1 MSNEMDDYKSNSYK
15 DKRERSTEITPV
27 SNDIPETKASR
38 LAPKEPVKIR
48 KRSGLSR
55 SFDEFVR
62 EDLDKVKE
70 FAISDVIIPA
80 IKKSI
85 SDIFKTG
92 IDMILYHGE
101 TGSSSRRYPDSSK
114 VSYRSYYDSAQS
126 RRPSSY
132 SDRRGAYYCDERIF
146 DTRGEAEAKLSQ
158 LDDIMARYHLVRVA
172 DYCEIVGITGNYTDN
187 DYGWTDLRTAE
198 VIRVREGYIIR
209 MPRALP
215 ID

>member
-15 DKRERSTEITPV
+15 DKKECSAEPRPIT
-27 SNDIPETKASR
+27 NDISETKVSR
-38 LAPKEPVKIR
+38 LAPKEPVKVR

-62 EDLDKVKE
+62 DDLNKVKE
-70 FAISDVIIPA
+70 FAITDVIVPA

-114 VSYRSYYDSAQS
+114 VSYRSYYDSAPA
-126 RRPSSY
+126 RRTSY
-132 SDRRGAYYCDERIF
+132 SDRRNAYYCDERIF
-146 DTRGEAEAKLSQ
+146 DSRGEAEAKLAQ

-198 VIRVREGYIIR
+198 VVRVREGYIIR

>member
-15 DKRERSTEITPV
+15 DKKERSAEPIPIA
-27 SNDIPETKASR
+27 NDISETKVSR
-38 LAPKEPVKIR
+38 LAPKEPVKVR

-62 EDLDKVKE
+62 DDLNKVKE
-70 FAISDVIIPA
+70 FAITDVIVPA

-101 TGSSSRRYPDSSK
+101 TVSDSRRYPDSSK
-114 VSYRSYYDSAQS
+114 VSYRSYYDSAPA
-126 RRPSSY
+126 RRTSY
-132 SDRRGAYYCDERIF
+132 SDRRSAYYCDERIF

-158 LDDIMARYHLVRVA
+158 LNDIMARYHLVRVA
-172 DYCEIVGITGNYTDN
+172 DYCEIVGITGTYTDN

-198 VIRVREGYIIR
+198 VVRVREGYIIR

>member
-15 DKRERSTEITPV
+15 DKKERSVELRPIT
-27 SNDIPETKASR
+27 NDISETKVSR
-38 LAPKEPVKIR
+38 LAPKEPVKVR

-62 EDLDKVKE
+62 DDLNKVKE
-70 FAISDVIIPA
+70 FAITDVIVPA

-114 VSYRSYYDSAQS
+114 VSYRSYYDSAPA
-126 RRPSSY
+126 RRTSY
-132 SDRRGAYYCDERIF
+132 SDRRNAYYCDERIF
-146 DTRGEAEAKLSQ
+146 DTRGEAEAKLAQ

-172 DYCEIVGITGNYTDN
+172 DYCEIVGITGTYTDN

-198 VIRVREGYIIR
+198 VVRVREGYIIR

>member
-15 DKRERSTEITPV
+15 DKKERSVEPRPIA
-27 SNDIPETKASR
+27 NDISETKVSR
-38 LAPKEPVKIR
+38 LAPKEPVKVR
-48 KRSGLSR
+48 KRSSLSR
-55 SFDEFVR
+55 SLDEFVR
-62 EDLDKVKE
+62 DDLNKVKE
-70 FAISDVIIPA
+70 FAITDVIVPA

-114 VSYRSYYDSAQS
+114 VSYRSYYDSAPA
-126 RRPSSY
+126 RRTSY
-132 SDRRGAYYCDERIF
+132 SDRRNAYYCDERIF
-146 DTRGEAEAKLSQ
+146 DTRGEAEAKLAQ

-172 DYCEIVGITGNYTDN
+172 DYCEIVGITGTYTDN

-198 VIRVREGYIIR
+198 VVRVREGYIIR

>member
-1 MSNEMDDYKSNSYK
+1 MSNEMDNYKSNSYK
-15 DKRERSTEITPV
+15 DKKERSVESRPIT
-27 SNDIPETKASR
+27 NDISETKVSR
-38 LAPKEPVKIR
+38 LAPKEPVKVR

-62 EDLDKVKE
+62 DDLNKVKE
-70 FAISDVIIPA
+70 FAITDVIVPA

-114 VSYRSYYDSAQS
+114 VSYRSYYDSAPA
-126 RRPSSY
+126 RRTSY
-132 SDRRGAYYCDERIF
+132 SDRRNAYYCDERIF
-146 DTRGEAEAKLSQ
+146 DTRGEAEAKLAQ

-172 DYCEIVGITGNYTDN
+172 DYCEIVGITGTYTDN

-198 VIRVREGYIIR
+198 VVRVREGYIIR

>member
-1 MSNEMDDYKSNSYK
+1 MSK
-15 DKRERSTEITPV
+15 DKKERSVEPRPIT
-27 SNDIPETKASR
+27 NDISETKVSR
-38 LAPKEPVKIR
+38 LAPKEPVKVR

-62 EDLDKVKE
+62 DDLNKVKE
-70 FAISDVIIPA
+70 FAITDVVVPA

-114 VSYRSYYDSAQS
+114 VSYRSYYDSAPV
-126 RRPSSY
+126 RRTSY
-132 SDRRGAYYCDERIF
+132 SDRRNAYYCDERIF
-146 DTRGEAEAKLSQ
+146 DTRGEAEAKLAQ

-172 DYCEIVGITGNYTDN
+172 DYCEIVGITGTYTDN

-198 VIRVREGYIIR
+198 VVRVREGYIIR

>member
-1 MSNEMDDYKSNSYK
+1 MSSEMDDYKSNSYK
-15 DKRERSTEITPV
+15 DKKERSVEPRPIK
-27 SNDIPETKASR
+27 NDISETKVSR
-38 LAPKEPVKIR
+38 LAPKEPVKVR

-62 EDLDKVKE
+62 DDLNKVKE
-70 FAISDVIIPA
+70 FAITDVIVPA

-114 VSYRSYYDSAQS
+114 VSYRSYYDSAPA
-126 RRPSSY
+126 RRTSY
-132 SDRRGAYYCDERIF
+132 SDRRNAYYCDERIF
-146 DTRGEAEAKLSQ
+146 DSRGEAEAKLAQ

-172 DYCEIVGITGNYTDN
+172 DYCEIVGITGTYTDN

-198 VIRVREGYIIR
+198 VVRVLEGYIIR

>member
-15 DKRERSTEITPV
+15 DKKERSVEPRQIT
-27 SNDIPETKASR
+27 NDISETKISR
-38 LAPKEPVKIR
+38 LAPKEPVKVR

-62 EDLDKVKE
+62 DDLNKVKE
-70 FAISDVIIPA
+70 FAITDVIVPA

-101 TGSSSRRYPDSSK
+101 TGGSSRRYPDSSK
-114 VSYRSYYDSAQS
+114 VSYRSYYDSAS
-126 RRPSSY
+126 ARRPSSY
-132 SDRRGAYYCDERIF
+132 SDRRNAYYCDERIF
-146 DTRGEAEAKLSQ
+146 DTRGEAEAKLAQ

-172 DYCEIVGITGNYTDN
+172 DYCEIVGITGTYTDN

-198 VIRVREGYIIR
+198 VVRVREGYIIR

>member
-15 DKRERSTEITPV
+15 DKKERSVEPRPIT
-27 SNDIPETKASR
+27 NDISETKVSR
-38 LAPKEPVKIR
+38 LAPKEPVKVR

-62 EDLDKVKE
+62 DDLNKVKE
-70 FAISDVIIPA
+70 FAITDVIIPA

-85 SDIFKTG
+85 SDIVKTG

-101 TGSSSRRYPDSSK
+101 TGSSSRIYPDSSK
-114 VSYRSYYDSAQS
+114 VSYRSYYDSAPA
-126 RRPSSY
+126 RRTSY
-132 SDRRGAYYCDERIF
+132 SDRRNAYYCDERIF
-146 DTRGEAEAKLSQ
+146 DTRGEAEAKLAQ

-172 DYCEIVGITGNYTDN
+172 DYCEIVGITGTYTDN

-198 VIRVREGYIIR
+198 VVRVREGYIIR

>member
-1 MSNEMDDYKSNSYK
+1 MPNEMDDYKSNSYK
-15 DKRERSTEITPV
+15 DKKERSVEPRPITD
-27 SNDIPETKASR
+27 DISETKVSR
-38 LAPKEPVKIR
+38 LAPKEPVKVR

-62 EDLDKVKE
+62 DDLNKVKE
-70 FAISDVIIPA
+70 FAITDVIVPA

-114 VSYRSYYDSAQS
+114 VSYRSYYDSAPA
-126 RRPSSY
+126 RRTSY
-132 SDRRGAYYCDERIF
+132 SDRRNAYYCDERIF
-146 DTRGEAEAKLSQ
+146 GTRGEAEAKLAQ

-172 DYCEIVGITGNYTDN
+172 DYCEIVGITGTYTDN

-198 VIRVREGYIIR
+198 VVRVREGYIIR

>member
-15 DKRERSTEITPV
+15 DKKERSVEPRPIT
-27 SNDIPETKASR
+27 NDIPETKVSR
-38 LAPKEPVKIR
+38 LAPKEPVKVR

-62 EDLDKVKE
+62 DDLNKVKE
-70 FAISDVIIPA
+70 FAITDVIVPA

-101 TGSSSRRYPDSSK
+101 TGSSSKRYPYSSK
-114 VSYRSYYDSAQS
+114 VSYRSYYDSAPA
-126 RRPSSY
+126 RRTSY
-132 SDRRGAYYCDERIF
+132 SDRRNAYYCDERIF
-146 DTRGEAEAKLSQ
+146 DTRGEAEAKLAQ

-198 VIRVREGYIIR
+198 VVRVLEGYIIR

>member
-15 DKRERSTEITPV
+15 DKRERSTEATPV
-27 SNDIPETKASR
+27 SNDIPETKVSR
-38 LAPKEPVKIR
+38 LAPKEPVKVR

-62 EDLDKVKE
+62 DDLNKVKE
-70 FAISDVIIPA
+70 FAITDVIVPA

-114 VSYRSYYDSAQS
+114 VSYRSYYDSAPA

-132 SDRRGAYYCDERIF
+132 SDRRNAYYCDERIF
-146 DTRGEAEAKLSQ
+146 DSRGEAEAKLAQ
-158 LDDIMARYHLVRVA
+158 LDDIMAHYHLVRVA
-172 DYCEIVGITGNYTDN
+172 DYCEIVGITGTYTDN

-198 VIRVREGYIIR
+198 VVRVREGYIIR

>member
-15 DKRERSTEITPV
+15 DKKERSVEPRPIT
-27 SNDIPETKASR
+27 NDISETKVSR
-38 LAPKEPVKIR
+38 LAPKEPVKVR

-62 EDLDKVKE
+62 DDLNKVKE
-70 FAISDVIIPA
+70 FAITDVIVPA

-114 VSYRSYYDSAQS
+114 VSYRSYYDSAPA
-126 RRPSSY
+126 RRTSH
-132 SDRRGAYYCDERIF
+132 SDRRNAYYCDERIF
-146 DTRGEAEAKLSQ
+146 DTRGEAEAKLAQ

-172 DYCEIVGITGNYTDN
+172 DYCEIVGITGTYTDN

-198 VIRVREGYIIR
+198 VVRVLEGYIIR